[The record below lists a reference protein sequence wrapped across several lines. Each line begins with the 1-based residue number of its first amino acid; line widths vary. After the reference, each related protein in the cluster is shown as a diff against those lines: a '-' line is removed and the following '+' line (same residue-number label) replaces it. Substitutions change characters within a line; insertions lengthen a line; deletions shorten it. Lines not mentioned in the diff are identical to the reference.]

1 MFHDGVVIDSNSKLE
16 KYNVIF
22 NNTTICNSFLGDH
35 TYIQRNSSVLNC
47 AIGKFCSIGPN
58 VNIGLGQHPIERVST
73 HPAFY
78 SITQPLALTF
88 AIGDTFE
95 PYKPIEIGN
104 DVWMGHSSLIMDGVK
119 IGNGAVIAAN
129 SVVTTDVPPYAI
141 VGGVP
146 AKIIRYRFDDETIR
160 KIESSKWWDR
170 PEEWLR
176 KNCSYFEDT
185 EEFLKRII

>member
-1 MFHDGVVIDSNSKLE
+1 MFHYGVVVDSNSKLE

-22 NNTTICNSFLGDH
+22 NNTTICNSSMGDH
-35 TYIQRNSSVLNC
+35 TYIQRNSSILNC

-78 SITQPLALTF
+78 SITQPLAVTF
-88 AIGDTFE
+88 ATGDTFE
-95 PYKPIEIGN
+95 PYKPIAIGN
-104 DVWMGHSSLIMDGVK
+104 DVWIGHSSLIMDGVK

-141 VGGVP
+141 AGGVP
-146 AKIIRYRFDDETIR
+146 AKVIRYRFDNETIR
-160 KIESSKWWDR
+160 KIDGSQWWNE

-176 KNCSYFEDT
+176 KNCTHFEST